1 MAGGA
6 RPRPR
11 TGGIAAPG
19 RGRPIERSRMEQA
32 ETTTDTPREAP
43 VEPRF
48 ESRFEGRPDRDRDR
62 DRRGGDDRRPES
74 FEQMLRRFKKGVDN
88 AGILKEVRAR
98 SFFESKSQKARRKA
112 AKAARRRSRNKSRSG
127 EQ

>member
-1 MAGGA
+1 
-6 RPRPR
+6 
-11 TGGIAAPG
+11 
-19 RGRPIERSRMEQA
+19 MEQTQTSPDVPGA
-32 ETTTDTPREAP
+32 QPEVR
-43 VEPRF
+43 
-48 ESRFEGRPDRDRDR
+48 EGRDHDHDR

-74 FEQMLRRFKKGVDN
+74 FEQMLRRFKKSVDN

-112 AKAARRRSRNKSRSG
+112 AKAARRRTRNKSRAA